1 MISEVEPVDDVED
14 EKEEGHGDEE
24 ESVNVNVVLAADP
37 LVPGQLHLAQS
48 CVVQPVY
55 DLAHALQRQN
65 CQILEVNLISFK
77 YNNPNATCKRVVV
90 VAQLAKWLLLKTE
103 VRSSNTIMGKF

>member
-1 MISEVEPVDDVED
+1 MKAFCPESTFAFFRKKFKSNSNQIYNGRLSREGTINQSVNLDLVRVAFLLQKKMISEVEPVDDVED

-55 DLAHALQRQN
+55 DLAHAL
-65 CQILEVNLISFK
+65 
-77 YNNPNATCKRVVV
+77 
-90 VAQLAKWLLLKTE
+90 
-103 VRSSNTIMGKF
+103 